1 MRRTS
6 SIFGGRRPPRSRHES
21 GLGRFT
27 RGAIEFL
34 LVLVVLLFIASWAG
48 LLGPRQ
54 AAVPAAPEDG
64 VVGETSVVRAL
75 ATQSAAG
82 APGNGAPHGNGLG
95 ARSRPA
101 PGAEPA
107 AGIRVHL
114 ANGSGVAKLAAGL
127 RVPLRR
133 AGFDVCGTANADC
146 SDYDETIVI
155 DRCGER
161 WKAEAVCRYLRAQWG
176 AGRVVLQARTS
187 LESDVLVILGR
198 DLAQAWAQPASA
210 DGR

>member
-1 MRRTS
+1 LKRTG
-6 SIFGGRRPPRSRHES
+6 SILGGRRAPRRRHES

-54 AAVPAAPEDG
+54 GATPSAAADG
-64 VVGETSVVRAL
+64 AVGETNVVRAL

-82 APGNGAPHGNGLG
+82 ARGNGLG
-95 ARSRPA
+95 SRSHPT
-101 PGAEPA
+101 PDAEPA
-107 AGIRVHL
+107 ASIRVHL

-146 SDYDETIVI
+146 CDYQETIVI

-161 WKAEAVCRYLRAQWG
+161 WKAEAVCQYLRAQWG

-198 DLAQAWAQPASA
+198 DLAQAWAQTSVDAQ
-210 DGR
+210 